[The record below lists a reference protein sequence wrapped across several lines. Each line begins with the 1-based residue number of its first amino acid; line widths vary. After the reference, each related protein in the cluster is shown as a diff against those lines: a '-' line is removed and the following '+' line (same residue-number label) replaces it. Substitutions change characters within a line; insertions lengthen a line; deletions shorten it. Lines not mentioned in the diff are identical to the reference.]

1 MLSEKDKKILQK
13 FSKVQNACAQ
23 LKNAIT
29 VIYENAL
36 SNEELASMNSG
47 SDTERYVASAAA
59 SMISTYLANA
69 RTSVDI
75 IKICDYYKYEN
86 DISNKIP
93 YFKQPIVSDSTL
105 ENLIFMDKHLTKS
118 HGTKTN
124 DTLKFIGETELQALI
139 SYSLSKK
146 FPAANEET
154 LVKLKEYLLSD
165 RILKNWASNMTILE
179 IVPSLAAKV
188 KPNITN
194 HETEDLQIDIFKAY
208 IGALI
213 LDRGSLGLED
223 VYRWIERLVSVKVQL
238 LKFSNLRGLYANDL
252 KTQLEQFMVGNKSGQ
267 SLEFINSNEGGVH
280 RVKVTLGQTVLG
292 QAEAL
297 TEELA
302 NKKAA
307 SNILSNTSLL
317 SKYSVHYESIPI
329 HPITKEESVKKKPV
343 DNNIKNE
350 TATKVSQKDN
360 ESQTL
365 KNKTDTKNTQP
376 TQVSFAT
383 EKNTLNTTNPQPI
396 LTADALSEQ
405 IMNQLTS
412 KMASMV
418 SQFTSQFLQNNNI
431 CLPTEQPVNN
441 INFSDI
447 NATSEQADVNLKDQ
461 NKTTIQENDTTTE
474 NKKTQTVEKSTQYN
488 SITTTNEKIGDTPSP
503 KKFQITSSLNNP
515 NPNVPKI
522 EKTRYILT
530 NSLEKKNIVSTTAST
545 TETVNDNKTT
555 KMLVK
560 NGVAPLPKVDL
571 SSKDLTNISPIQLD
585 FSETENK
592 RQISSTTDEQQQP
605 SHNKVQQSQ
614 EAKTTISEDVESG
627 NITTLSEESVRKIK
641 KIKST
646 DPIKLPLKTSCDK
659 GAKAKVYE
667 IFGRF
672 KMYPDYTT
680 IQLGVNDF
688 YSICSIRG
696 EEDSFM
702 GEGRGSSKKIA
713 EQLAASEALENERLT
728 KLVEARNKQVEK
740 LLGVKIEDLEQSS
753 SDIVDEVDTYK
764 YFQPQEDLR
773 ELPVFDT
780 CDKSS
785 MSRLYA
791 IMGQY
796 RLFPEYESVQ
806 EASNIFHSICKVK
819 STAVILS
826 EGRGTT
832 KKISQQI
839 AAENALEGDVL
850 AELLS
855 EVALKEYN

>member
-1 MLSEKDKKILQK
+1 MLSEKDRNILQK

-23 LKNAIT
+23 LKNAIE
-29 VIYENAL
+29 VIYANAL
-36 SNEELASMNSG
+36 SNEELATMSSG
-47 SDTERYVASAAA
+47 SDTERSVATSAA

-86 DISNKIP
+86 DISNRIA
-93 YFKQPIVSDSTL
+93 YFKQPVVSDTTI
-105 ENLIFMDKHLTKS
+105 EELIFMDKHLTKAP
-118 HGTKTN
+118 GTKTN

-146 FPAANEET
+146 FPSANEQS
-154 LVKLKEYLLSD
+154 LSKLREYLLSD
-165 RILKNWASNMTILE
+165 KILKDWANGMTILE
-179 IVPSLAAKV
+179 RVPSLATKV
-188 KPNITN
+188 KPNVTKQEIEN
-194 HETEDLQIDIFKAY
+194 IQIDLFKAY

-213 LDRGSLGLED
+213 LDRGNLGLED
-223 VYRWIERLVSVKVQL
+223 VYRWVERLISTKIQF

-252 KTQLEQFMVGNKSGQ
+252 KTQLEQFMIGNKSGQ

-297 TEELA
+297 TEDLA

-317 SKYSVHYESIPI
+317 SKYSVHHESIPI
-329 HPITKEESVKKKPV
+329 HPIIKEEPVKKEPAS
-343 DNNIKNE
+343 NNIKDE
-350 TATKVSQKDN
+350 TTTKVAQKDN
-360 ESQTL
+360 KPQLTNSE
-365 KNKTDTKNTQP
+365 TDTKNTQAV
-376 TQVSFAT
+376 QVPSTT
-383 EKNTLNTTNPQPI
+383 EKSTADMAKAQPI
-396 LTADALSEQ
+396 LTADALNEQ

-418 SQFTSQFLQNNNI
+418 SQLTSQFLQNNNI
-431 CLPTEQPVNN
+431 SIPTEQIVKET
-441 INFSDI
+441 I
-447 NATSEQADVNLKDQ
+447 TSNTNTTSQQGTIDLEDQ
-461 NKTTIQENDTTTE
+461 NVTTIEVNGATAENR
-474 NKKTQTVEKSTQYN
+474 KTKTIEKSAQHN
-488 SITTTNEKIGDTPSP
+488 SITTTNGNIENAPLP
-503 KKFQITSSLNNP
+503 KKFEITSNLNNA
-515 NPNVPKI
+515 NPHVPKI
-522 EKTRYILT
+522 EKARNVLT
-530 NSLEKKNIVSTTAST
+530 NSLEKKHGISTTDST
-545 TETVNDNKTT
+545 TEPVSDNKTT
-555 KMLVK
+555 KMLMK
-560 NGVAPLPKVDL
+560 KGIPPLPKIGL
-571 SSKDLTNISPIQLD
+571 SLKDLPKMSQKELGS
-585 FSETENK
+585 FETENNK
-592 RQISSTTDEQQQP
+592 QTNTTVNEQQP
-605 SHNKVQQSQ
+605 Q
-614 EAKTTISEDVESG
+614 EAKKVNSEDIEST
-627 NITTLSEESVRKIK
+627 NTITLSEESARRIK
-641 KIKST
+641 KVKST

-702 GEGRGSSKKIA
+702 GEGRGNSKKIA
-713 EQLAASEALENERLT
+713 EQIAASEALENERL
-728 KLVEARNKQVEK
+728 KELVEARNKQVEK
-740 LLGVKIEDLEQSS
+740 LLGVKIEDLEHSS
-753 SDIVDEVDTYK
+753 SDVVDEVDTYK
-764 YFQPQEDLR
+764 YFQPQEDPK

-806 EASNIFHSICKVK
+806 EAANIFHSICKVK

-855 EVALKEYN
+855 EIALEEYN